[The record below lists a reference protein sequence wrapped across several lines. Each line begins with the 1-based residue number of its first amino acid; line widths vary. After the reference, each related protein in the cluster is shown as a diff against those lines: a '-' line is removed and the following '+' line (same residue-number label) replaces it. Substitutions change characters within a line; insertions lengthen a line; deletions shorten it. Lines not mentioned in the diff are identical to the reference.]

1 MNSRTKDE
9 IIKLV
14 NVDGKQALWYKV
26 PQISVALLRATTADT
41 VGNVSF
47 EREVF
52 QADALNQACA
62 ALQKRTCLS
71 RATLIE
77 APFLSEHRSKSFRV
91 ICANPRHSFAVIAHQ
106 NSILR
111 IWETGLQF

>member
-1 MNSRTKDE
+1 MNLRTKDK

-62 ALQKRTCLS
+62 LQKRTCLS
-71 RATLIE
+71 RATLVE
-77 APFLSEHRSKSFRV
+77 AFFLSEHPSKSFRV
-91 ICANPRHSFAVIAHQ
+91 DRATLTIA
-106 NSILR
+106 
-111 IWETGLQF
+111 LQS